1 MSYNKRIYNI
11 LRRKDNNEKLSEE
24 EQKLIR
30 NCKELDWSFFDL
42 ENIPRSISY
51 MPQLKFLDLSGVK
64 LAGFPDEL
72 CTLSQLTEL
81 VLRDNELVELPEKFA
96 QLKNLRVLDL
106 SNNPW
111 EEFPEQIKELENLKY
126 LNISNCAF
134 REIPGWIMNF
144 NLDFRFVESAK
155 GIILE
160 NTTSISP
167 DISLFHQ
174 KRATVLRYF
183 QGVDENGLI
192 VRETKVI
199 FLGDGLVGKTYT
211 IDRIN
216 NDGKKLSST
225 HSTDQTK
232 GISIIHKDFEWNG
245 ESITLHF
252 WDFGGQEIM
261 HSMHRCF
268 LTNNTIYVIVLSGR
282 AEDMERRLRYW
293 MTSLNG
299 FTAGNCPVIVFENRF
314 DVRNIQSVNT
324 TQIRRQYKN
333 INEVLSLN
341 VKDASDEE
349 FEELQTAILN
359 LAISRSL
366 YGQKMPGLWAD
377 LKARLEASVE
387 PYLTEQQFTA
397 LFPKEI
403 DEEEIHNI
411 LDWFN
416 ELGVS
421 FSCHKDSNRC
431 ILSDYVVLNPE
442 WATNAIYAIITSQ
455 ELEVTDNFTSDGI
468 LTLTQIVNVLRS
480 TKFVNEREGGY
491 QGYSRIEITYILE
504 LMEHF
509 QISYEIRLPIGDER
523 KEFIPSLC
531 QVREPENIQFYMLNV
546 DLQFEIRYDY
556 LPSNILHR
564 LMISR
569 YEELDAGK
577 KWWYSGGVF
586 KSDAYRCIAL
596 ILQESKA
603 GKDVI
608 SIYIRQNADGEAW
621 RYLSEIRNHIKE
633 AGRQLN
639 IVSDSYIIY
648 HDSESRKIEE
658 ISLDTILK
666 SLKCGWTTYQS
677 VVLGKEIP
685 FQDILKSITIPDI
698 AKAIVQNNLLNV
710 IVAGCRRMQKRCS
723 WLPKEENK
731 RNDYL
736 CDILRSA
743 QIYVLDQTRSGLADS
758 ESGELDFVLQDNE
771 FNDIAIIEALNLEN
785 VDKHY
790 LKSHID
796 KLMSD
801 KHYNVNGLR
810 ELYLLIYA
818 NVKHF
823 DDFCKRYE
831 LFIAKE
837 VVYPCKLKK
846 EIEKVDQKL
855 NNICVKKAVYEN
867 GIILHHICVK
877 MVS

>member
-1 MSYNKRIYNI
+1 
-11 LRRKDNNEKLSEE
+11 
-24 EQKLIR
+24 
-30 NCKELDWSFFDL
+30 
-42 ENIPRSISY
+42 
-51 MPQLKFLDLSGVK
+51 
-64 LAGFPDEL
+64 
-72 CTLSQLTEL
+72 
-81 VLRDNELVELPEKFA
+81 
-96 QLKNLRVLDL
+96 
-106 SNNPW
+106 
-111 EEFPEQIKELENLKY
+111 
-126 LNISNCAF
+126 
-134 REIPGWIMNF
+134 
-144 NLDFRFVESAK
+144 
-155 GIILE
+155 
-160 NTTSISP
+160 
-167 DISLFHQ
+167 
-174 KRATVLRYF
+174 
-183 QGVDENGLI
+183 
-192 VRETKVI
+192 
-199 FLGDGLVGKTYT
+199 
-211 IDRIN
+211 
-216 NDGKKLSST
+216 
-225 HSTDQTK
+225 
-232 GISIIHKDFEWNG
+232 
-245 ESITLHF
+245 
-252 WDFGGQEIM
+252 
-261 HSMHRCF
+261 
-268 LTNNTIYVIVLSGR
+268 
-282 AEDMERRLRYW
+282 
-293 MTSLNG
+293 
-299 FTAGNCPVIVFENRF
+299 
-314 DVRNIQSVNT
+314 
-324 TQIRRQYKN
+324 
-333 INEVLSLN
+333 
-341 VKDASDEE
+341 
-349 FEELQTAILN
+349 
-359 LAISRSL
+359 
-366 YGQKMPGLWAD
+366 
-377 LKARLEASVE
+377 
-387 PYLTEQQFTA
+387 
-397 LFPKEI
+397 
-403 DEEEIHNI
+403 
-411 LDWFN
+411 
-416 ELGVS
+416 
-421 FSCHKDSNRC
+421 
-431 ILSDYVVLNPE
+431 
-442 WATNAIYAIITSQ
+442 
-455 ELEVTDNFTSDGI
+455 
-468 LTLTQIVNVLRS
+468 
-480 TKFVNEREGGY
+480 
-491 QGYSRIEITYILE
+491 
-504 LMEHF
+504 
-509 QISYEIRLPIGDER
+509 
-523 KEFIPSLC
+523 
-531 QVREPENIQFYMLNV
+531 MLNV